1 MYQCE
6 YEEGRKLLDADIKTE
21 VQLETDGQL
30 LLVIKEEPLYEQEE
44 NPSLDQENLPGL
56 LHIKQEQE
64 ELWTIQEG
72 EQLRGLEEEAPVPVK
87 SEEDDEE
94 NPLSLQFHPIQS
106 EENGD
111 AEHLHFK
118 TEADGED
125 CGGSVLARDFN
136 PDAHLLPATHDKTSN
151 SSEAETDDSDS
162 SFDWEE
168 IRKSESKLN
177 RLQNDEAPDNPSECA
192 QQQTGVKPFSCSIC
206 GSKYSRK
213 YSLTAHMR
221 LHSEGKRF
229 SCSVCKKTFQQSG
242 NLVEHMRVHTGEKPF
257 SCPFCDRRFAHSS
270 GLTSHIRV
278 HTGEKPF
285 TCSVCKAS
293 FSFSSNLSAH
303 MRMHTADKP
312 FGCTVCEK
320 TFSRKEYLTQHLTVH
335 MEEKPF
341 SCSVCGKG
349 FRDGGTLKRH
359 LPVHTGEKPFS
370 CSVCSKGFADK
381 RNLTR
386 HLKIHNREK
395 CVGESSG
402 SK

>member
-1 MYQCE
+1 MC
-6 YEEGRKLLDADIKTE
+6 KLQVSNLHVCIS
-21 VQLETDGQL
+21 LLSTDGQL
-30 LLVIKEEPLYEQEE
+30 LLVIKEEPLSEQEE

-72 EQLRGLEEEAPVPVK
+72 EQLRGLEEADVTKFTFTPVPVK

-94 NPLSLQFHPIQS
+94 NPLSSQLHPIQS
-106 EENGD
+106 DENGD
-111 AEHLHFK
+111 AEHLHLK

-136 PDAHLLPATHDKTSN
+136 PDAHLLAATHDKT
-151 SSEAETDDSDS
+151 
-162 SFDWEE
+162 
-168 IRKSESKLN
+168 
-177 RLQNDEAPDNPSECA
+177 
-192 QQQTGVKPFSCSIC
+192 
-206 GSKYSRK
+206 
-213 YSLTAHMR
+213 
-221 LHSEGKRF
+221 
-229 SCSVCKKTFQQSG
+229 
-242 NLVEHMRVHTGEKPF
+242 VHTGEKPF

-359 LPVHTGEKPFS
+359 LPVHTGEKPFN